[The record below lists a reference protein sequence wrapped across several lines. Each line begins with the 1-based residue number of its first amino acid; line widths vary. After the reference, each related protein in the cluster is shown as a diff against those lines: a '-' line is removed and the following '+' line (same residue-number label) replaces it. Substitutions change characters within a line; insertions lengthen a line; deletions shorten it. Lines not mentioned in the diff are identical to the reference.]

1 MSGDYILAPNSIEL
15 ARRAI
20 VQSIDIYNNIRL
32 HTNLGMITPSL
43 KPAA

>member
-1 MSGDYILAPNSIEL
+1 MSGDYIRAPNSIEL
-15 ARRAI
+15 AI

-43 KPAA
+43 KHAA